1 MSTGANIVDQDFFE
15 GLGFRHYIAP
25 GSPEAPPV
33 DDMTLRNWMIDRIYD
48 TYIDEDDLRACDA
61 KTHEIFN
68 AFEPG
73 AYSSREFI
81 HAMGSYLAKY
91 HAKNESIVKTAY
103 LKKVPIFVP
112 AFSDCSAGFGI
123 VLQQTEAIEEGRGQ
137 VAFDSGKDFRE
148 LTDIKLACKD
158 TGLLMLGGGVPKNFA
173 QDIVVAAE
181 LLNERKGGKARGDI
195 GMHKYAIQMTV
206 ADSRDAAHSRA
217 ARCARRAVGARS
229 TWCTSRWCSG
239 REGKKGSGWGGGGGR
254 EGKKKGRGGRWPGW
268 EGGERGGGEGGGGG
282 GGEWQGMQNGHISPD
297 GRVQLWR
304 VVGKSPGWMV
314 LSVGVA
320 VRSEIDSEGIHRA
333 VGFGGRPPGLPFAVK
348 NSARSVPM
356 PRSPANA
363 SSVYFFGWPWR
374 SMWSSYEEKWDYDV
388 VSGGSHRACR
398 VIRSAGPRD
407 AFMRLPRTPVGLAV
421 PTGVL
426 WRGFVAGTAVW
437 ATAWWVLLVTP
448 WLVRRAWRA
457 RRGRCVWCGYDCR
470 AVPVASPCPEC
481 GTARPIVGPVG

>member
-1 MSTGANIVDQDFFE
+1 MEIFLRPSGHPGGRLHLSHVVGWFWYDARVSFRRTLLWRTGAALV
-15 GLGFRHYIAP
+15 LG
-25 GSPEAPPV
+25 
-33 DDMTLRNWMIDRIYD
+33 
-48 TYIDEDDLRACDA
+48 AC
-61 KTHEIFN
+61 T
-68 AFEPG
+68 
-73 AYSSREFI
+73 
-81 HAMGSYLAKY
+81 
-91 HAKNESIVKTAY
+91 T
-103 LKKVPIFVP
+103 
-112 AFSDCSAGFGI
+112 FGI
-123 VLQQTEAIEEGRGQ
+123 AAGIAL
-137 VAFDSGKDFRE
+137 K
-148 LTDIKLACKD
+148 
-158 TGLLMLGGGVPKNFA
+158 GVPF
-173 QDIVVAAE
+173 
-181 LLNERKGGKARGDI
+181 
-195 GMHKYAIQMTV
+195 
-206 ADSRDAAHSRA
+206 
-217 ARCARRAVGARS
+217 S
-229 TWCTSRWCSG
+229 TL
-239 REGKKGSGWGGGGGR
+239 K
-254 EGKKKGRGGRWPGW
+254 
-268 EGGERGGGEGGGGG
+268 
-282 GGEWQGMQNGHISPD
+282 WQGMQNGHISPD

-304 VVGKSPGWMV
+304 VAGKSPGWMV

-348 NSARSVPM
+348 NSAPSVPM

-481 GTARPIVGPVG
+481 GTARPIAERVA